1 MDART
6 WTILSTLILAALLF
20 FPVTKVIWAMSSRR
34 LHRRLGRELT
44 EDELKGQLQ
53 RARVVAIVLVLL
65 FSYLFNSRLMESLY
79 G

>member
-1 MDART
+1 MDVQT

-20 FPVTKVIWAMSSRR
+20 YPVTKVIWALSCRR
-34 LHRRLGRELT
+34 LHRRLDRELT
-44 EDELKGQLQ
+44 KDELKGQLQ
-53 RARVVAIVLVLL
+53 RARIVAMVLVLL

>member
-1 MDART
+1 MDVQT

-20 FPVTKVIWAMSSRR
+20 LPVTKMIWALSCRR
-34 LHRRLGRELT
+34 MHRRLDRELT

-53 RARVVAIVLVLL
+53 RARLIALILVLL
-65 FSYLFNSRLMESLY
+65 FSYVFNSRLMDKLY